1 MKATVDAL
9 VQVALYSAAITA
21 GILLF
26 RFILKNRISPKL
38 QYLMWWLLILRLLMP
53 VTPDIGLH
61 FNLQDMLLK
70 QAHQAELPTPA
81 PVLDVAP
88 ASVPNTQS
96 SYESVAP
103 AVQPNTDVAPSQHVN
118 PAKSTD
124 WYSIVFVVW
133 LLGAIGFL
141 GWLIFVKLRYY
152 ESLQH
157 LMAGGPREVYELYD
171 RCCKELGVKPLPLWI
186 VNKSMSPG
194 IAFFGEPVLLV
205 PLLALRR

>member
-26 RFILKNRISPKL
+26 RFIFKNRISSKL

-88 ASVPNTQS
+88 ASVPNTQP
-96 SYESVAP
+96 SYDSVTP
-103 AVQPNTDVAPSQHVN
+103 AVQPDTDVAPSQHVN

-133 LLGAIGFL
+133 LLPRLADIRKAALLRIPSAPHG
-141 GWLIFVKLRYY
+141 GWTQGGLR
-152 ESLQH
+152 
-157 LMAGGPREVYELYD
+157 
-171 RCCKELGVKPLPLWI
+171 
-186 VNKSMSPG
+186 
-194 IAFFGEPVLLV
+194 
-205 PLLALRR
+205 ALRQVLQGARCKAASPLDSE

>member
-1 MKATVDAL
+1 MKAIVDAL
-9 VQVALYSAAITA
+9 VQVTLYSAAITA

-26 RFILKNRISPKL
+26 RFIFKKRISSKL

-61 FNLQDMLLK
+61 FNLQDTLLK

-103 AVQPNTDVAPSQHVN
+103 AVQRHRVPGAVQHDEAVAQQGQQNDEKGHI
-118 PAKSTD
+118 K
-124 WYSIVFVVW
+124 
-133 LLGAIGFL
+133 
-141 GWLIFVKLRYY
+141 
-152 ESLQH
+152 
-157 LMAGGPREVYELYD
+157 AG
-171 RCCKELGVKPLPLWI
+171 
-186 VNKSMSPG
+186 
-194 IAFFGEPVLLV
+194 
-205 PLLALRR
+205 LALQKPFFAHIKSPPG